1 MIKKFHV
8 IDRLTNSRLP
18 FHLMTPPRTICRI
31 SAWIVLLGVLGCKEA
46 KPVEVAEVP
55 APKVEN
61 ESVIFQPSAPQLTA
75 LAVEPVTPRN
85 LAVTHA
91 TGRLYWNDEKTVRIF
106 TPVAGRVTAI
116 LADLGAPILDGTAL
130 AEIDSPDYAAAL
142 ANARTAVG
150 NLMAA
155 DRAFTRTKA
164 LLAHGAFAQKDV
176 DAAEAAYVSALAERD
191 RAAGVLANYGGRERI
206 NSELQRAESDD
217 RTEASAAGYG
227 GVVTPT
233 NVHSH
238 FVLRSRIVGELVER
252 NINPGQEIR
261 PDMMLA
267 SFQPV
272 ISPLFVVSD
281 PTKLWVQVDV
291 AEGDLPALEAGLALR
306 ITCKAF
312 PGKVFD
318 GVIDK
323 IGQSMDPFTRTVKVR
338 GTVNNPDR
346 LLRAE
351 MYVVADVVRSL
362 AQTPTAGV
370 NVPARALFMKNGD
383 SYLFVEESPGRYK
396 RVKVNVGVEKDDI
409 VPVFQG
415 LNPGQKVVTEG
426 ALLLQSVLE
435 PAS

>member
-1 MIKKFHV
+1 MIKNVNQIVRTGSWFQFHSMPM
-8 IDRLTNSRLP
+8 LSTL
-18 FHLMTPPRTICRI
+18 CRF
-31 SAWIVLLGVLGCKEA
+31 SAWVLLLGTLGCKEA

-55 APKVEN
+55 APKVES
-61 ESVIFQPSAPQLTA
+61 ESVVFQPSAPQLTA

-91 TGRLYWNDEKTVRIF
+91 TGSLYWNDEKTVRIF
-106 TPVAGRVTAI
+106 TPVSGRVTAV
-116 LADLGAPILDGTAL
+116 LSDLGARLSDGTAL
-130 AEIDSPDYAAAL
+130 AEIDSPDYATAL

-176 DAAEAAYVSALAERD
+176 DAAEAAYVAALAERD

-217 RTEASAAGYG
+217 RPEASAAGYG
-227 GVVTPT
+227 GAATPT
-233 NVHSH
+233 NVHSQ
-238 FVLRSRIVGELVER
+238 FILRSRLAGELVER
-252 NINPGQEIR
+252 NISPGQEIR

-272 ISPLFVVSD
+272 TSPLFVVSD
-281 PTKLWVQVDV
+281 PTQLWVQVDV
-291 AEGDLPALEAGLALR
+291 SESDLPALEGGLALR

-318 GVIDK
+318 GVIEN

-338 GTVNNPDR
+338 GVVNNPDR

-351 MYVVADVVRSL
+351 MYVVADVLRSV

-383 SYLFVEESPGRYK
+383 SYVFVEESTGRFK
-396 RVKVNVGVEKDDI
+396 RVKVNVGVEKDDV

>member
-1 MIKKFHV
+1 MNSNVDLNVRLANPWFRFHSV
-8 IDRLTNSRLP
+8 VLP
-18 FHLMTPPRTICRI
+18 SNLLRF
-31 SAWIVLLGVLGCKEA
+31 SVWVVLLAALGCKEA
-46 KPVEVAEVP
+46 KHVEVADVI
-55 APKVEN
+55 APKVDN
-61 ESVIFQPSAPQLTA
+61 DVVIFQPLAPQLTA
-75 LAVEPVTPRN
+75 LAVEPVAPRN

-106 TPVAGRVTAI
+106 TPVTGRVTAV
-116 LADLGAPILDGTAL
+116 LADLGARISDGTAL
-130 AEIDSPDYAAAL
+130 AEVDSPDYATAL

-164 LLAHGAFAQKDV
+164 LLAHGAFAQKDL
-176 DAAEAAYVSALAERD
+176 DAAEAAYVAALAERD

-217 RTEASAAGYG
+217 RPEASAAGYG
-227 GVVTPT
+227 GAITPT
-233 NVHSH
+233 NVHSQ
-238 FVLRSRIVGELVER
+238 FVLRSRLAGELVER

-261 PDMMLA
+261 PDMMLG

-272 ISPLFVVSD
+272 TSPLFVVSD
-281 PTKLWVQVDV
+281 PTQLWVQVDV
-291 AEGDLPALEAGLALR
+291 SESDLPALEAGLALR

-318 GVIDK
+318 GVIEK

-338 GTVNNPDR
+338 GVVNNPDR

-351 MYVVADVVRSL
+351 MYVIVDVVRSL

-383 SYLFVEESPGRYK
+383 SYVFVEESTGRFK

-435 PAS
+435 PTS